1 MNISSLLMSTIYY
14 MWSVAR
20 GPIASRDN
28 SLIGWALTGL
38 FFLMKYFVPQ
48 QETRAMEKQLC
59 DETKE
64 GMLSSL
70 FKGANCGESKVS

>member
-1 MNISSLLMSTIYY
+1 